1 MILKVKIKALSIIFL
16 LSADWFFNEIIK
28 NEGSSIIMAKG
39 DKKVIEE
46 KKVIKETKYCEV
58 YKAVSIIDDD
68 YYSSIEKIKVKS
80 KNREEVRFAL
90 YKDTFKMERQFIPRS
105 LDLTEKQLLELI
117 RKAIEGK
124 VFSDEF
130 IKLLKDELNKI
141 WTEKGFSFWWVFDN

>member
-1 MILKVKIKALSIIFL
+1 
-16 LSADWFFNEIIK
+16 
-28 NEGSSIIMAKG
+28 MAKG
-39 DKKVIEE
+39 EKKVVEE
-46 KKVIKETKYCEV
+46 RKVIKETKYCQV

-80 KNREEVRFAL
+80 KNREEVRFEL
-90 YKDTFKMERQFIPRS
+90 YKDTFKMERQFIPRC

-124 VFSDEF
+124 IFSDEF

-141 WTEKGFSFWWVFDN
+141 EQ

>member
-1 MILKVKIKALSIIFL
+1 
-16 LSADWFFNEIIK
+16 
-28 NEGSSIIMAKG
+28 MAKG
-39 DKKVIEE
+39 DKKVVEE

-124 VFSDEF
+124 VYS
-130 IKLLKDELNKI
+130 
-141 WTEKGFSFWWVFDN
+141 GFSLLCFATVTTSGIISPAFLTTIVSPIEICFSLIKSSL

>member
-1 MILKVKIKALSIIFL
+1 
-16 LSADWFFNEIIK
+16 
-28 NEGSSIIMAKG
+28 MAKG
-39 DKKVIEE
+39 EKKVVEE
-46 KKVIKETKYCEV
+46 RKVIKETKYCQV

-90 YKDTFKMERQFIPRS
+90 YKDTFKMERQFI
-105 LDLTEKQLLELI
+105 LI

-141 WTEKGFSFWWVFDN
+141 WIDKALVIDKYLITKAFFIWIQGVLEIWSIYFVTCWLKEKIQKLKL